1 MDVAE
6 GRQQFTFYRSFWE
19 AVNGLEKK
27 DKLPVLTGIIEYALD
42 GKLPSGLTKTQNAF
56 FLLTKP
62 TLDASRKK
70 AENGKHGGSKPKANS
85 KQTPSKKEKEK
96 EEEKENEIEGEYDKQ
111 HPRSKELFSSFWD
124 SYPAV
129 GRGDREE
136 AEADWEALE
145 LDEAGMREVLRKLE
159 AWKASKRWTEDGGA
173 YIPNISNFLDPKR
186 QYIHAAPG
194 GASVPGYGG
203 WKPSLGAAELNSI
216 RRVLDE
222 DEVAAVHR
230 MMEEA

>member
-1 MDVAE
+1 MIDVAE

-19 AVNGLEKK
+19 AIDGLEKK

-70 AENGKHGGSKPKANS
+70 AENGKHGGSKPKANC

-111 HPRSKELFSSFWD
+111 HPRSKELFSLFWD
-124 SYPAV
+124 KYPAV
-129 GRGDREE
+129 GKGDREE

-145 LDEAGMREVLRKLE
+145 LDEDGMLKVLRMLD
-159 AWKASKRWTEDGGA
+159 AWMASKRWTDDGGA

-186 QYIHAAPG
+186 QYIHSAP
-194 GASVPGYGG
+194 AVEQPM
-203 WKPSLGAAELNSI
+203 
-216 RRVLDE
+216 RRKLDA
-222 DEVAAVHR
+222 DEMAAVR
-230 MMEEA
+230 LLMGVE